1 MKVKD
6 EAIKALETLPTAE
19 LMVVYDLILS
29 LKGRAQE
36 QQSIEETSPPYM
48 LVREALEKCR
58 GSLSEDVIS
67 SREDRV

>member
-29 LKGRAQE
+29 LKGKTQE
-36 QQSIEETSPPYM
+36 QPSIKETSPPYM
-48 LVREALEKCR
+48 LVREALEKCS
-58 GSLSEDVIS
+58 GLLSEDIIS
-67 SREDRV
+67 LREDRV